1 MTKIFIN
8 YRTGDGERAPELVDE
23 RLVGVFGEGNVF
35 RDRRAMRPGTD
46 FPDYLRRELESCTV
60 FLSLIGRRWI
70 DIRDEETGM
79 RRIDVP
85 KDYVHDEIATALA
98 LNKVVIPVL
107 LDAALPRVEELPS
120 ALVGLANR
128 QVMHLR
134 EGYAHH
140 DLDILTDELRRHV
153 PEKEK
158 EPERRRDAEAGFS
171 VGSNAHFFRS
181 PVGNKVVYNEN
192 ATSRDQDGD
201 GRWPA

>member
-1 MTKIFIN
+1 MAKIFIN

-46 FPDYLRRELESCTV
+46 FPDHLRRELESCTV

-107 LDAALPRVEELPS
+107 LDAALPRVAELPS

-140 DLDILTDELRRHV
+140 DLDILADELRRHV
-153 PEKEK
+153 PGK
-158 EPERRRDAEAGFS
+158 EPERGRDAEAGFN
-171 VGSNAHFFRS
+171 VGPHAYFSRS
-181 PVGNKVVYNEN
+181 PVGIDPVYNEN

-201 GRWPA
+201 GRRPA